1 MIEEL
6 NLQYRKCIYS
16 MDVKNLETF
25 VMVNELKSF
34 TLAAGRLGY
43 TQSTVSFQIKQL
55 EKELSIPLFERIGH
69 TVTLTNE
76 GEKLLPLAQQILRLA
91 AESTHISGNTAPEGL
106 VRIAIAESLASWEFH
121 SRFKDFHE
129 KYPGIRLKIIAT
141 STDEMFQML
150 GQNQVDIVYTLDR
163 RIFNHNYVTA
173 FEAPVD
179 IHFVTGAGHPL
190 AGQTQVTLEQ
200 ILEYPLILTEKNM
213 SYRAA
218 LDDLLSQ
225 GDNAHHGGGRYPA
238 DPQSSVSGSRHL
250 LSAGV
255 RCSGRSGKGKSR
267 QSPHDR
273 DSSGY
278 LAAASV
284 SPEQMDLSGTEMCN
298 KIPAGGII
306 PCRFS
311 ILSSY
316 HLKFLE
322 SHQQADTMYQE
333 GCHPCYKTLPEYHGN
348 GPFSTQFSAY
358 RSDGCH
364 AGSIQQTEYQ

>member
-1 MIEEL
+1 M
-6 NLQYRKCIYS
+6 
-16 MDVKNLETF
+16 
-25 VMVNELKSF
+25 
-34 TLAAGRLGY
+34 
-43 TQSTVSFQIKQL
+43 
-55 EKELSIPLFERIGH
+55 
-69 TVTLTNE
+69 
-76 GEKLLPLAQQILRLA
+76 
-91 AESTHISGNTAPEGL
+91 
-106 VRIAIAESLASWEFH
+106 
-121 SRFKDFHE
+121 
-129 KYPGIRLKIIAT
+129 KIIAT

-190 AGQTQVTLEQ
+190 AGQTQITLEQ

-225 GDNAHHGGGRYPA
+225 NGRETMPIMEVGDTQLIRN
-238 DPQSSVSGSRHL
+238 L
-250 LSAGV
+250 LCQGLGISGV
-255 RCSGRSGKGKSR
+255 RDRRGPGKGKSR
-267 QSPHDR
+267 QSPHGG
-273 DSSGY
+273 DSAGY
-278 LAAASV
+278 LAAAFI
-284 SPEQMDLSGTEMCN
+284 SPEQMDLTGIEMRN

-333 GCHPCYKTLPEYHGN
+333 GCHPCHKTLPEYHGN

-364 AGSIQQTEYQ
+364 TGSIQQTEYQ

>member
-1 MIEEL
+1 
-6 NLQYRKCIYS
+6 

-91 AESTHISGNTAPEGL
+91 AEASHISGNTAPEGL

-163 RIFNHNYVTA
+163 HIYHSDYVIVTESR
-173 FEAPVD
+173 EAV
-179 IHFVTGAGHPL
+179 HFVTGYQNSLNGKKQIPL
-190 AGQTQVTLEQ
+190 QELICQ
-200 ILEYPLILTEKNM
+200 PFILTEKEM
-213 SYRAA
+213 SYRRM
-218 LDDLLSQ
+218 LSE
-225 GDNAHHGGGRYPA
+225 
-238 DPQSSVSGSRHL
+238 
-250 LSAGV
+250 
-255 RCSGRSGKGKSR
+255 
-267 QSPHDR
+267 
-273 DSSGY
+273 Y
-278 LAAASV
+278 LASCSLEIQPVFEVGNTELICRMLEKNASAISLLPDYV
-284 SPEQMDLSGTEMCN
+284 TEKAVQEKRLVRLDVKDFQLDIWKQLLYHRDKWISPQM
-298 KIPAGGII
+298 
-306 PCRFS
+306 
-311 ILSSY
+311 
-316 HLKFLE
+316 
-322 SHQQADTMYQE
+322 QAFMNVIKEVQ
-333 GCHPCYKTLPEYHGN
+333 
-348 GPFSTQFSAY
+348 A
-358 RSDGCH
+358 
-364 AGSIQQTEYQ
+364 

>member
-6 NLQYRKCIYS
+6 NLQFRKCIYS

-91 AESTHISGNTAPEGL
+91 AEATHICGNTAPEGL

-190 AGQTQVTLEQ
+190 AGQTQITLEQ

-225 GDNAHHGGGRYPA
+225 NGKETMPIMEVGDTQLIRNLLCQGLGISYLPEFVIAEDLAKGNL
-238 DPQSSVSGSRHL
+238 VSLPMTEIQPDIWRQL
-250 LSAGV
+250 LYH
-255 RCSGRSGKGKSR
+255 RNKWI
-267 QSPHDR
+267 
-273 DSSGY
+273 
-278 LAAASV
+278 
-284 SPEQMDLSGTEMCN
+284 SPE
-298 KIPAGGII
+298 
-306 PCRFS
+306 
-311 ILSSY
+311 
-316 HLKFLE
+316 LKCVIKYL
-322 SHQQADTMYQE
+322 QE
-333 GCHPCYKTLPEYHGN
+333 E
-348 GPFSTQFSAY
+348 
-358 RSDGCH
+358 
-364 AGSIQQTEYQ
+364 

>member
-6 NLQYRKCIYS
+6 NLQYRKSIYP

-34 TLAAGRLGY
+34 TLAAQRLGY

-91 AESTHISGNTAPEGL
+91 AEATHICGNTAPEGL

-190 AGQTQVTLEQ
+190 AGQTQITLEQ

-225 GDNAHHGGGRYPA
+225 NGKETIAHHGGGRYPA

-255 RCSGRSGKGKSR
+255 RCSGRSDKRKSR
-267 QSPHDR
+267 QSPHDG
-273 DSSGY
+273 DSAGY
-278 LAAASV
+278 LAAAFIS
-284 SPEQMDLSGTEMCN
+284 
-298 KIPAGGII
+298 
-306 PCRFS
+306 
-311 ILSSY
+311 
-316 HLKFLE
+316 
-322 SHQQADTMYQE
+322 
-333 GCHPCYKTLPEYHGN
+333 
-348 GPFSTQFSAY
+348 
-358 RSDGCH
+358 
-364 AGSIQQTEYQ
+364 

>member
-1 MIEEL
+1 M
-6 NLQYRKCIYS
+6 
-16 MDVKNLETF
+16 
-25 VMVNELKSF
+25 
-34 TLAAGRLGY
+34 
-43 TQSTVSFQIKQL
+43 

-69 TVTLTNE
+69 PVALTNE

-91 AESTHISGNTAPEGL
+91 AEATHISGNTAPEGL

-225 GDNAHHGGGRYPA
+225 NGRETMPIMEVGDTQLIRNLLCQGLGISYLPEFVIAEDLAKGNL
-238 DPQSSVSGSRHL
+238 VSLPMTEIHPDIWRQL
-250 LSAGV
+250 LYH
-255 RCSGRSGKGKSR
+255 RNKWI
-267 QSPHDR
+267 
-273 DSSGY
+273 
-278 LAAASV
+278 
-284 SPEQMDLSGTEMCN
+284 SPE
-298 KIPAGGII
+298 
-306 PCRFS
+306 
-311 ILSSY
+311 
-316 HLKFLE
+316 LKCVIKYL
-322 SHQQADTMYQE
+322 QE
-333 GCHPCYKTLPEYHGN
+333 E
-348 GPFSTQFSAY
+348 
-358 RSDGCH
+358 
-364 AGSIQQTEYQ
+364 